1 MLKAVSCNSRLIR
14 IPLHM
19 HSELSRLRKCSRAFT
34 IANGRAP
41 SQPELAAEAGL
52 STERLK
58 WTLDVTRH
66 ALSVDVGSRAGSM
79 GGSIGS
85 AAGGGNMG
93 SGKFF
98 GGSGPRFGGGDGLVR
113 STWNGH
119 ATLSNVNVLADTL
132 VQPGLTPED
141 QVRRE
146 TRVI

>member
-1 MLKAVSCNSRLIR
+1 VLKAVSCNSRLIR

-19 HSELSRLRKCSRAFT
+19 HTELSRLRKCSRAFT
-34 IANGRAP
+34 VANGRAP

-66 ALSVDVGSRAGSM
+66 ALSVDVGSRAGST
-79 GGSIGS
+79 IGS

-93 SGKFF
+93 GGSFF
-98 GGSGPRFGGGDGLVR
+98 SGSGPRFGGGDGLVR

-132 VQPGLTPED
+132 VQPGPTPQD

-146 TRVI
+146 ARVI